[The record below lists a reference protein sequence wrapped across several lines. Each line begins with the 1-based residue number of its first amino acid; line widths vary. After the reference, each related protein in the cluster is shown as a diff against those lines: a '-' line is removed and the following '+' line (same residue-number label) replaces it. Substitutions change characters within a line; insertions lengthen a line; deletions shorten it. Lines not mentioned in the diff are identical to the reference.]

1 MAKDILRNV
10 RIFVGG
16 VDLTSYSNKI
26 EVAAEVEEKAVTNF
40 GSVDLVTGQIW
51 QELLGGVA
59 AWKLGAG
66 GQWQAGDPTMVDDQM
81 WDGLEDVSGWTASVA
96 GTVGAAAYVGKA
108 LESSY
113 QLGGAHG
120 DVAPWT
126 GAASGTGALGRGQI
140 LHPPGTAR
148 TATGNGTACLV
159 GAIPTD
165 WTAVANLHVL
175 SLSGTAT
182 PTITVKIQ
190 SDDNSGFTSPTDRIT
205 FTAATAVGG
214 ESLTL
219 AGPITDTYWRAIWTI
234 SGTTPSFLFAVS
246 LGFGLS

>member
-16 VDLTSYSNKI
+16 VDLTGHSNKI
-26 EVAAEVEEKAVTNF
+26 DVAAEVEERDTTNF
-40 GSVDLVTGQIW
+40 GSVDLATGQVWKDLI
-51 QELLGGVA
+51 GGIG

-81 WDGLEDVSGWTASVA
+81 WDGLEDVSGWTAAVA

-113 QLGGAHG
+113 MLGGAHG

-126 GAASGTGALGRGQI
+126 GAASGTGALGRGAI

-148 TATGNGTACLV
+148 TATGNGTAVQV
-159 GAIPTD
+159 GAIPD
-165 WTAVANLHVL
+165 EWVAVANLHVL
-175 SLSGTAT
+175 SVAGTST

-190 SDDNSGFTSPTDRIT
+190 SDDNSGFTSPTDRLT
-205 FTAATAVGG
+205 FAAATAVGG
-214 ESLTL
+214 QSLTL
-219 AGPITDTYWRAIWTI
+219 LGPIADTYWRAIWTI
-234 SGTTPSFLFAVS
+234 SGTTPSFLLVAS
-246 LGFGLS
+246 LGFGRA